1 MGVRAC
7 ICVCRQA
14 RAWMCA
20 CALYVRA
27 CVKGGAA
34 ATLSRLG
41 GRVPDALGGE
51 CQLQRINI
59 CLFFSFVPFWSDS
72 LLFCQLL

>member
-1 MGVRAC
+1 MGMRAC
-7 ICVCRQA
+7 ICVFRQA

-27 CVKGGAA
+27 YVKGGVA

-59 CLFFSFVPFWSDS
+59 CSFFAFVAFRDNS
-72 LLFCQLL
+72 LLLG

>member
-27 CVKGGAA
+27 FVKGGAA

-51 CQLQRINI
+51 CQLQHINI
-59 CLFFSFVPFWSDS
+59 CSFFAFVAFRDNS
-72 LLFCQLL
+72 LLLG

>member
-7 ICVCRQA
+7 ICVFRQA

-27 CVKGGAA
+27 YVKGGAA

-51 CQLQRINI
+51 SQLQRINI
-59 CLFFSFVPFWSDS
+59 CSFFAFVAFRDNS
-72 LLFCQLL
+72 LLLG

>member
-7 ICVCRQA
+7 ICVFWQA

-41 GRVPDALGGE
+41 GRVPDALGDE

-59 CLFFSFVPFWSDS
+59 CSFFAFVAFRDNS
-72 LLFCQLL
+72 LLLG